1 MSAEESH
8 GSHSL
13 TSFAAQLEHSI
24 PLFPQPKKKMGVKR
38 KNTAQNLPPELYE
51 KLKTLPGETQAERK
65 IRVQR
70 ITREW
75 ANKWRNYEAL
85 DKYHE
90 ESFAVNPPLGVL
102 GIKARAP
109 PGPDVNPHPSSL
121 KTHEDFPEA
130 YQRYLKRTA
139 HLAKNLARD
148 LGASVQMSW

>member
-1 MSAEESH
+1 MSVEESH

-13 TSFAAQLEHSI
+13 TSFASQLELSI
-24 PLFPQPKKKMGVKR
+24 PQFPQLRKKMGVKR

-51 KLKTLPGETQAERK
+51 KLKTPPGETQAEHK

-75 ANKWRNYEAL
+75 ANKWRNYEEL

-102 GIKARAP
+102 GIRARAP
-109 PGPDVNPHPSSL
+109 LAPDVNPHSSSL
-121 KTHEDFPEA
+121 KTHEDF
-130 YQRYLKRTA
+130 
-139 HLAKNLARD
+139 
-148 LGASVQMSW
+148 